1 VFNRVDQ
8 RDLVSPLAQGAGCVK
23 GDPQSD
29 PIATNAAEN
38 YRDVEC
44 HGELLGSSSLT
55 SVRCAGAWRI
65 CGARNMVADGAKA
78 QLTNVGNGGSK
89 GCWTL

>member
-1 VFNRVDQ
+1 MLDRVDQ
-8 RDLVSPLAQGAGCVK
+8 SDVATPLAQGAGCVK

-44 HGELLGSSSLT
+44 HG
-55 SVRCAGAWRI
+55 
-65 CGARNMVADGAKA
+65 
-78 QLTNVGNGGSK
+78 
-89 GCWTL
+89 